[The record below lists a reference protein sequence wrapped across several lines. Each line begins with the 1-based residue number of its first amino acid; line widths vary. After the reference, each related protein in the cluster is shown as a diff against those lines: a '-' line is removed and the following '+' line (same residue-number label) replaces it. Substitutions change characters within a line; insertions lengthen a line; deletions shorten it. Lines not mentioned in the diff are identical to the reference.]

1 MKPWCQH
8 FVCNCFSL
16 KVSSQFEVQSQI
28 YIFRQVSATQ
38 RPDKYSD
45 RTVPAT
51 QNKDQSTTRATQSTL
66 QHACVTQASPGLQKQ
81 RDLQAEPSRFTTL
94 RVLCQNKNVKYFNI
108 IKRSGRIRKLASH
121 EPLQLWSHTPHFFS
135 LLQKK
140 INSSGCQKWCTND
153 GFSAFDII
161 SFLAMLTYWRRG

>member
-1 MKPWCQH
+1 
-8 FVCNCFSL
+8 L
-16 KVSSQFEVQSQI
+16 SSDI
-28 YIFRQVSATQ
+28 
-38 RPDKYSD
+38 
-45 RTVPAT
+45 
-51 QNKDQSTTRATQSTL
+51 
-66 QHACVTQASPGLQKQ
+66 QKSNGPY
-81 RDLQAEPSRFTTL
+81 LECGHVGTCFTTL

-108 IKRSGRIRKLASH
+108 IKRSGRIRKLALH